1 MQVKCFIFLGTKWH
15 DALITFTLDGV
26 HDRLVRMQ
34 VFQGCKGKNW
44 LMLWFR
50 CSIHKSRNE
59 KKRVFVFHNISW
71 TDSYV
76 LKCTSFPRNLS
87 ELLNRFV
94 QDVKSQGVP
103 MVEGDG
109 SNVVFP
115 SAGELFVFYKKC
127 MVQCSQLSTGTPLL
141 SLTTAFQKFLRE
153 YATRVLNNNLPV
165 KWAVIII
172 EIN

>member
-1 MQVKCFIFLGTKWH
+1 M
-15 DALITFTLDGV
+15 
-26 HDRLVRMQ
+26 
-34 VFQGCKGKNW
+34 
-44 LMLWFR
+44 
-50 CSIHKSRNE
+50 
-59 KKRVFVFHNISW
+59 KKRGSLSS
-71 TDSYV
+71 TTALELSYV
-76 LKCTSFPRNLS
+76 LKCTSFARNLS

-127 MVQCSQLSTGTPLL
+127 MVQCSQLSTGPALL

-165 KWAVIII
+165 K
-172 EIN
+172 

>member
-1 MQVKCFIFLGTKWH
+1 M
-15 DALITFTLDGV
+15 
-26 HDRLVRMQ
+26 
-34 VFQGCKGKNW
+34 
-44 LMLWFR
+44 
-50 CSIHKSRNE
+50 
-59 KKRVFVFHNISW
+59 KKRGSLSS
-71 TDSYV
+71 TTSLELSYV

-127 MVQCSQLSTGTPLL
+127 MVQCSQLSTGPPLL

-165 KWAVIII
+165 K
-172 EIN
+172 